1 MSAIS
6 DKPGVA
12 IFSFLLQ
19 EVERFYFFKIKNNK
33 TLQLSQLLNTPTSQ
47 HPFTR
52 HRRAKFRGDDI
63 VIMVSG
69 DDIVTMVSSNDGAYC
84 AAGTANI
91 GSGSATVA
99 FK

>member
-1 MSAIS
+1 MQFQINPVSQ
-6 DKPGVA
+6 
-12 IFSFLLQ
+12 FFLFFFKKLKD
-19 EVERFYFFKIKNNK
+19 FIFFKIKNNK